1 LSLDDIDWEAGTIT
15 LRRTKGRREDVMPL
29 PEATG
34 QTIAAYLRDERP
46 KTRHR
51 MVFARHMTPRERPI
65 GPDLV
70 RKTIRQAYA
79 RAGLP
84 HTRSHLL
91 RHTMASRLL
100 AGGASLKE
108 VADVLRHRSLNTTL
122 IYAKPRQRQ
131 PRRSRPALARQARC
145 CRHRE
150 DVMTI
155 GLTALVESYLT
166 ERRTLGFQLRSTAY
180 SLRSLAEYVRR
191 TRHRG
196 PLTLE
201 VMAEWARLDT
211 HASVDPRT
219 WARRL
224 KHLRSFARW
233 MQQFEPATEVPD
245 DTIFGRLP
253 ERQAPHIYSQE
264 EVRQLLAA
272 ARELGPGPG
281 LRGLVYETLFGLI
294 ASCGLRLSEAL
305 SLTLGDV
312 DLRRGMLT
320 IRRTKFAKSRQVP
333 LHPSTAKAL
342 GQYRWT
348 RDVAGASRDDDAAF
362 FIGTRGRLFGKPM
375 SGHQVERV
383 FATLRDELGWVNRGM
398 HHATRI
404 HDLRHTFVVRRILL
418 WQQEGIDVDEAMLSL
433 STYVGHAMVT
443 NTYWYLQAVPQLM
456 AVAAQRFESCMPEL
470 SHA

>member
-1 LSLDDIDWEAGTIT
+1 
-15 LRRTKGRREDVMPL
+15 M
-29 PEATG
+29 
-34 QTIAAYLRDERP
+34 
-46 KTRHR
+46 
-51 MVFARHMTPRERPI
+51 
-65 GPDLV
+65 

-100 AGGASLKE
+100 AGGSSLKE

-122 IYAKPRQRQ
+122 IYAKLDSGSLVEVALPW
-131 PRRSRPALARQARC
+131 PGKPAAATTA
-145 CRHRE
+145 E
-150 DVMTI
+150 AVMTI
-155 GLTALVESYLT
+155 GLTALVERYLT

-224 KHLRSFARW
+224 KQLRSFARW

-264 EVRQLLAA
+264 EVQQLLAA
-272 ARELGPGPG
+272 ARELGPSPG

-294 ASCGLRLSEAL
+294 ASSGLRLSEAL
-305 SLTLGDV
+305 SLNIGDV
-312 DLRRGMLT
+312 DLRRGLLT

-348 RDVAGASRDDDAAF
+348 RDLAGASRDDDAPF

-375 SGHQVERV
+375 SGHQVDRV
-383 FATLRDELGWVNRGM
+383 FATLRSELGWVNRGT
-398 HHATRI
+398 HHAPRI

-418 WQQEGIDVDEAMLSL
+418 WQQQGIDVDEAMLSL

-443 NTYWYLQAVPQLM
+443 NTYWYLQAVPELM